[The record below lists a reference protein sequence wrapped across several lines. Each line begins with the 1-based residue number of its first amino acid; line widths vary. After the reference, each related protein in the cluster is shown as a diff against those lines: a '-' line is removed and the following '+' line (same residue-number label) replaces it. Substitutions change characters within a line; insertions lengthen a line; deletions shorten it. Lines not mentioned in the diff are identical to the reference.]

1 MIQKLVMFALVML
14 ASSVAF
20 AAEGTSDMRYLGVAF
35 GIGAA
40 VLGGAL
46 GQAKVAAAM
55 QGTEEQMMEF
65 IKANDSWFGKSG
77 NQLDNVAELL
87 QKILNEQKSL
97 PTNMTKE

>member
-20 AAEGTSDMRYLGVAF
+20 AAEGTSDMRYIGVAF

-46 GQAKVAAAM
+46 GQAKVAAAALESIGRNPSAAGALQTPM
-55 QGTEEQMMEF
+55 ILGLAFVESLVLFAWVLLGF
-65 IKANDSWFGKSG
+65 I
-77 NQLDNVAELL
+77 VA
-87 QKILNEQKSL
+87 
-97 PTNMTKE
+97 

>member
-1 MIQKLVMFALVML
+1 MIQKIAMFDLVML

-46 GQAKVAAAM
+46 GQAKVAAAALESIGRNPSAAGALQTPM
-55 QGTEEQMMEF
+55 ILGLAFVESLVLFAWVLLGF
-65 IKANDSWFGKSG
+65 I
-77 NQLDNVAELL
+77 VA
-87 QKILNEQKSL
+87 
-97 PTNMTKE
+97 

>member
-1 MIQKLVMFALVML
+1 MIQKLAMFALVML

-46 GQAKVAAAM
+46 GQAKVAAAAARRTAWHPAGRAAPPRRERGPGLGEHVS
-55 QGTEEQMMEF
+55 Q
-65 IKANDSWFGKSG
+65 KRRSSSWRDVKT
-77 NQLDNVAELL
+77 L
-87 QKILNEQKSL
+87 K
-97 PTNMTKE
+97 

>member
-1 MIQKLVMFALVML
+1 MIQKLAMFALVML

-46 GQAKVAAAM
+46 GQAKVAAAALESIGRNPSAAGALQTPM
-55 QGTEEQMMEF
+55 ILGLAFVESSLVLFAWVLLGF
-65 IKANDSWFGKSG
+65 I
-77 NQLDNVAELL
+77 VA
-87 QKILNEQKSL
+87 
-97 PTNMTKE
+97 

>member
-1 MIQKLVMFALVML
+1 MIQKLAMFALVML

-46 GQAKVAAAM
+46 GQAKVAAAALESIGRNPSAAGALQTPM
-55 QGTEEQMMEF
+55 ILGLAFVESRTFAWVLLGF
-65 IKANDSWFGKSG
+65 I
-77 NQLDNVAELL
+77 VA
-87 QKILNEQKSL
+87 
-97 PTNMTKE
+97 

>member
-20 AAEGTSDMRYLGVAF
+20 AAEGASEMRYLGVGL

-46 GQAKVAAAM
+46 GQAKVAAAALESIGRNPSAAGALQTPM
-55 QGTEEQMMEF
+55 ILGLAFVESLVLFAWVLLGF
-65 IKANDSWFGKSG
+65 I
-77 NQLDNVAELL
+77 VA
-87 QKILNEQKSL
+87 
-97 PTNMTKE
+97 

>member
-14 ASSVAF
+14 ASSIAF

-46 GQAKVAAAM
+46 GQAKVAAAALESIGRNPSAAGALQTPM
-55 QGTEEQMMEF
+55 ILGLAFVESLVLFAWVLLGF
-65 IKANDSWFGKSG
+65 I
-77 NQLDNVAELL
+77 VA
-87 QKILNEQKSL
+87 
-97 PTNMTKE
+97 

>member
-1 MIQKLVMFALVML
+1 MIQKIAMFALVML

-46 GQAKVAAAM
+46 GQAKVAAAALESIGRNPSAAGALQTPM
-55 QGTEEQMMEF
+55 ILGLAFVESLVLFAWVLLGF
-65 IKANDSWFGKSG
+65 I
-77 NQLDNVAELL
+77 VA
-87 QKILNEQKSL
+87 
-97 PTNMTKE
+97 

>member
-46 GQAKVAAAM
+46 GQAKVAAAALESIGRNPSAAGALQTPM
-55 QGTEEQMMEF
+55 ILGLAFVESLVLFAWGLLGF
-65 IKANDSWFGKSG
+65 I
-77 NQLDNVAELL
+77 VA
-87 QKILNEQKSL
+87 
-97 PTNMTKE
+97 

>member
-1 MIQKLVMFALVML
+1 MIQKLAMFALVML

-46 GQAKVAAAM
+46 GQAKVAAAALESIGRNPSAAGALQTPM
-55 QGTEEQMMEF
+55 ILGLAFVESLVLF
-65 IKANDSWFGKSG
+65 AWVLLGFF
-77 NQLDNVAELL
+77 VA
-87 QKILNEQKSL
+87 
-97 PTNMTKE
+97 

>member
-1 MIQKLVMFALVML
+1 MIQKLAIFALVML

-46 GQAKVAAAM
+46 GQAKVAAAALESIGRNPSAAGALQTPM
-55 QGTEEQMMEF
+55 ILGLAFVESLVLFAWVLLGF
-65 IKANDSWFGKSG
+65 I
-77 NQLDNVAELL
+77 VA
-87 QKILNEQKSL
+87 
-97 PTNMTKE
+97 

>member
-40 VLGGAL
+40 VLGGTL
-46 GQAKVAAAM
+46 GQAKVAAAALESIGRNPSAAGALQTPM
-55 QGTEEQMMEF
+55 ILGLAFVESLVLFAWVLLGF
-65 IKANDSWFGKSG
+65 I
-77 NQLDNVAELL
+77 VA
-87 QKILNEQKSL
+87 
-97 PTNMTKE
+97 

>member
-1 MIQKLVMFALVML
+1 MFALVML

-46 GQAKVAAAM
+46 GQAKVAAAALESIGRNPSAAGALQTPM
-55 QGTEEQMMEF
+55 ILGLAFVESLVLFAWVLLGF
-65 IKANDSWFGKSG
+65 I
-77 NQLDNVAELL
+77 VA
-87 QKILNEQKSL
+87 
-97 PTNMTKE
+97 

>member
-1 MIQKLVMFALVML
+1 MIQKIAMFALVML

-46 GQAKVAAAM
+46 GQAKVAAAVLESIGRNPSAAGALQTPM
-55 QGTEEQMMEF
+55 ILGLAFVESLVLFAWVLLGF
-65 IKANDSWFGKSG
+65 I
-77 NQLDNVAELL
+77 VA
-87 QKILNEQKSL
+87 
-97 PTNMTKE
+97 

>member
-1 MIQKLVMFALVML
+1 MIQKLAMFALVML

-46 GQAKVAAAM
+46 GQAKVAATALESIGRNPSAAGALQTPM
-55 QGTEEQMMEF
+55 ILGLAFVESLVLFAWVLLGF
-65 IKANDSWFGKSG
+65 I
-77 NQLDNVAELL
+77 VA
-87 QKILNEQKSL
+87 
-97 PTNMTKE
+97 

>member
-1 MIQKLVMFALVML
+1 MIQKLAMFALVML

-46 GQAKVAAAM
+46 GQAKVAAAALESIGRNPSAAGALQTPM
-55 QGTEEQMMEF
+55 ILGLAFVESLVLFAWVLLGF
-65 IKANDSWFGKSG
+65 I
-77 NQLDNVAELL
+77 VA
-87 QKILNEQKSL
+87 
-97 PTNMTKE
+97 

>member
-46 GQAKVAAAM
+46 GQAKVAAAALESIGRNPSAAGALQTPM
-55 QGTEEQMMEF
+55 ILGLAFVESLVLFAWVLLGF
-65 IKANDSWFGKSG
+65 I
-77 NQLDNVAELL
+77 VA
-87 QKILNEQKSL
+87 
-97 PTNMTKE
+97 

>member
-1 MIQKLVMFALVML
+1 MIQKLAMFALVML

-46 GQAKVAAAM
+46 GQAKVAAAALESI
-55 QGTEEQMMEF
+55 GR
-65 IKANDSWFGKSG
+65 
-77 NQLDNVAELL
+77 NQALL
-87 QKILNEQKSL
+87 VHFRPQ
-97 PTNMTKE
+97 

>member
-46 GQAKVAAAM
+46 SQAKVAAAALESIGRNPSAAGALQTPM
-55 QGTEEQMMEF
+55 ILGLAFVESLVLFAWVLLGF
-65 IKANDSWFGKSG
+65 I
-77 NQLDNVAELL
+77 VA
-87 QKILNEQKSL
+87 
-97 PTNMTKE
+97 

>member
-1 MIQKLVMFALVML
+1 MIQKLAMFALVML

-46 GQAKVAAAM
+46 GQAKVAAAALESIGRNPSAAGALQTPM
-55 QGTEEQMMEF
+55 ILGLAFVESLVLFAWVLLGF
-65 IKANDSWFGKSG
+65 IIA
-77 NQLDNVAELL
+77 
-87 QKILNEQKSL
+87 
-97 PTNMTKE
+97 

>member
-1 MIQKLVMFALVML
+1 MIRKLVMFALVML

-46 GQAKVAAAM
+46 GQAKVAAAALESIGRNPSAAGALQTPM
-55 QGTEEQMMEF
+55 ILGLAFVESLVLFAWVLLGF
-65 IKANDSWFGKSG
+65 I
-77 NQLDNVAELL
+77 VA
-87 QKILNEQKSL
+87 
-97 PTNMTKE
+97 

>member
-1 MIQKLVMFALVML
+1 MIQKLAMFALVML

-46 GQAKVAAAM
+46 GQAKVAAAALESIGRNPSAAGALQTPM
-55 QGTEEQMMEF
+55 ILGLSFVESLVLFAWVLLGF
-65 IKANDSWFGKSG
+65 I
-77 NQLDNVAELL
+77 VA
-87 QKILNEQKSL
+87 
-97 PTNMTKE
+97 

>member
-46 GQAKVAAAM
+46 GQAKVAAAALESIGRNPSAAGALQTPM
-55 QGTEEQMMEF
+55 ILGLAFVESLALFAWVLLGF
-65 IKANDSWFGKSG
+65 I
-77 NQLDNVAELL
+77 VA
-87 QKILNEQKSL
+87 
-97 PTNMTKE
+97 